1 MELQGFQRRPCT
13 TTAESDRDD
22 VWGAPPA
29 AELGDCD
36 IDQATIEVVEQR
48 AWHSSPVGSQ
58 VRASTGLT
66 VSSESSPE
74 HEKVQV

>member
-1 MELQGFQRRPCT
+1 MTFG
-13 TTAESDRDD
+13 
-22 VWGAPPA
+22 GAPPA

-48 AWHSSPVGSQ
+48 AWHSSRAGSQ
-58 VRASTGLT
+58 VRANAGLT
-66 VSSESSPE
+66 ASSESSPE